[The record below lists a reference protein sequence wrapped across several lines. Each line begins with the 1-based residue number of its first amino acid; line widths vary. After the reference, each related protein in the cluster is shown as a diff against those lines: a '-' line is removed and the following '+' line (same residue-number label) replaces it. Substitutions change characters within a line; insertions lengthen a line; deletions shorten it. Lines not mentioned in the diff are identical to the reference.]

1 MNNTA
6 ANSVQLSTIENGKT
20 FRIGDVEYIKF
31 SDIDGVTTAVAKDIV
46 FYSRFGDNNNLKES
60 NILEKLNNEFLPKV
74 AELIGIENICDI
86 ETDLTTLDGLKPY
99 GAMTSKI
106 SLPTFDFYRNN
117 VEIFDK
123 YNPGHWWWL
132 ATPESAQPHYAP
144 EWVVC
149 VSPSGGIYYFSYYYY
164 CNGVRPFLRFI
175 SSIFVSCEG

>member
-6 ANSVQLSTIENGKT
+6 ENSVQLSTIENGKT

-46 FYSRFGDNNNLKES
+46 YNSRFGDNNNLKES
-60 NILEKLNNEFLPKV
+60 SVLEKLNNEFLPKV

-99 GAMTSKI
+99 GTMTSKI
-106 SLPTFDFYRNN
+106 SLPTFDFYRSN
-117 VEIFDK
+117 VDVFDK
-123 YNPGHWWWL
+123 YNPGRWWWL
-132 ATPESAQPHYAP
+132 ATPESAQPHCAP

-149 VSPSGGIYYFSYYYY
+149 VSPSGVISYGIYYSINF
-164 CNGVRPFLRFI
+164 GVRPFLRFV